1 MARKEKQQKN
11 GLDQRPPNRK
21 IEVSDPATSPLATK
35 DGGDVNIEETG
46 LGKDSPNGT
55 HSMQS
60 TKCTNGT
67 DHAQDGKNS
76 KKKSRKSQRKDRKSV
91 DETVTGHAVP
101 SNDSIEVDK
110 SSTSAAEASN
120 IGDGSDLPHNDFNNI
135 NDFGHSSDSLHRE
148 EGLGNVEYP
157 ETAVFKF
164 IRTAALTVARSSA
177 DWVERHKPT
186 FAALKSD
193 ILKARDHVRMK
204 IQVAQPIIFRWI
216 MHIGNIM
223 LLLFMVWLDCT
234 VRGIDSFLRMGTTS
248 FFLILWC
255 SVLSVIAMVGIGKVL
270 FTLAIAAAVG
280 LFLGFTLAI
289 VLTGITGIVFLWFYG
304 SFWTT
309 GLIIFLGGLAFITT
323 HDRLALFITSV
334 YSIYCAWNYVGWLG
348 LILGLNLSFISSDAL
363 LFFLRNIINEQG
375 AQHSS
380 PEQTSGFQGQPS
392 FHPNES
398 VHATA
403 TDNGSGGPRA
413 DRSPGMPS
421 TSGSDSEMTSED
433 EVVRLLN
440 CTDHYAALGLS
451 RFENIDVAVIKR
463 EYRKKA
469 MLVHPDKNMGDERAA
484 EAFKKLQNAYEVL
497 LDSFKRKEYDD
508 ELRREEL
515 LNYFRKFQNTS
526 QNKGHGLFKS
536 RSTRPEANG
545 DDPLGE
551 SRHIACRKCGFFHLW
566 VYTKKQKSKARWC
579 QECKDFH
586 QAKDGDGWVEQS
598 AQPFFFG
605 MLQQVDSP
613 CAYVC
618 AGGKVYDATEWYI
631 CQGMRCP
638 ANTHKASFHV
648 NTSVVSKNAHA
659 KATGPGQRGG
669 MPGPNMEETM
679 TEEEFF
685 EWLQNAMQ
693 SGMFEEFSGSTSESP
708 SGANPKSG
716 GGSSSNSNGN
726 SSSSS
731 SSKRKKKGK
740 KQW

>member
-11 GLDQRPPNRK
+11 GMDQRPPNRK
-21 IEVSDPATSPLATK
+21 IEVSDPATAPLATK
-35 DGGDVNIEETG
+35 DGGDMNNEETG
-46 LGKDSPNGT
+46 LGKELPNVT
-55 HSMQS
+55 PSRQF
-60 TKCTNGT
+60 TKSINGIN
-67 DHAQDGKNS
+67 HAQDGKS
-76 KKKSRKSQRKDRKSV
+76 TKKKSRKSQRKDRKGV

-101 SNDSIEVDK
+101 SNDNIEVDK
-110 SSTSAAEASN
+110 SGTSTAEAS
-120 IGDGSDLPHNDFNNI
+120 IVGDGSDSPPNDFENI
-135 NDFGHSSDSLHRE
+135 NGFDHSYDSLHTE

-164 IRTAALTVARSSA
+164 IRTAALSVARSSA

-186 FAALKSD
+186 FLALKSD

-204 IQVAQPIIFRWI
+204 VQLAQPIVFRWI
-216 MHIGNIM
+216 THIGNIM

-248 FFLILWC
+248 FFLIVWC

-270 FTLAIAAAVG
+270 FTLAIVAAVG

-289 VLTGITGIVFLWFYG
+289 VLTGIIGIIFLWFYG

-309 GLIIFLGGLAFITT
+309 GFIIFLGGLAFITS

-348 LILGLNLSFISSDAL
+348 LILGLNLSFMSSDAL

-375 AQHSS
+375 IPHST
-380 PEQTSGFQGQPS
+380 PEQTTGFQGQPS
-392 FHPNES
+392 FSPNES
-398 VHATA
+398 VNAPP
-403 TDNGSGGPRA
+403 TDNGSGGHRA

-440 CTDHYAALGLS
+440 CADHYAALGLS
-451 RFENIDVAVIKR
+451 RFENIDLAIIKR

-469 MLVHPDKNMGDERAA
+469 MLVHPDKNMGDEKAA

-526 QNKGHGLFKS
+526 PQNKGHGLFKS
-536 RSTRPEANG
+536 RSARPEANG
-545 DDPLGE
+545 EDPLGE
-551 SRHIACRKCGFFHLW
+551 SRHIACRKCGLFHLW
-566 VYTKKQKSKARWC
+566 VYTKKLKSKARWC

-586 QAKDGDGWVEQS
+586 QAKDGDGWVEQYS
-598 AQPFFFG
+598 QPFFFG
-605 MLQQVDSP
+605 MLQQVEPPS
-613 CAYVC
+613 AYVC
-618 AGGKVYDATEWYI
+618 AGGKIYDATEWYI

-638 ANTHKASFHV
+638 VNTHKPSFHV

-659 KATGPGQRGG
+659 KGTGSGQRGG
-669 MPGPNMEETM
+669 MPAPNLEETM

-693 SGMFEEFSGSTSESP
+693 SGMFEDLGGSTSESP
-708 SGANPKSG
+708 SGANAKSG
-716 GGSSSNSNGN
+716 GSNN

-731 SSKRKKKGK
+731 SNASSKRKKKGK
-740 KQW
+740 KPW